1 MGRTRRIAA
10 RLHRGDTVRRL
21 SLAGRRLLPAP
32 EPGTVWTGL
41 QWGRPQQALEL
52 QEDDLHAQRAHA
64 LDTVLDAVAPVECVL
79 APPIPRRPWRLA
91 VRSEDGPAVR
101 RALSALPVH
110 WELHREAGGRRL
122 TVRPRLAADGRP
134 LEPVPDLDVV
144 LDVLPFDGA
153 RYGDASTAALPHV
166 GAQEWSET
174 SRESL
179 LPQRRGSAAPEPSMP
194 IDVVYTWVDG
204 SDPAWRRRRDE
215 ALQAVSGGL
224 SGYHRSAVDESRY
237 LDSEELRYSLRSLRR
252 YANWVRR
259 IHLVTDGQV
268 PHWLDA
274 DHPRI
279 TVIDHADLLGGSRFN
294 SHAIESAL
302 HRIPGLAE
310 HYLYLNDD
318 VFFGRIAYPGDF
330 FPAPGLAAF
339 FPSDLPIDPGP
350 VSAQGLPI
358 MAAAKNGRA
367 LLAARFGLDV
377 RTKIRHTVHAQLRS
391 VGEQIEA
398 ENPEEV
404 ARTRE
409 ARFRSPTDLSLA
421 SSLHHWYAHAL
432 GRAVPRQPNYL
443 YLDLASPG
451 VEQSLDALESLRR
464 YDTFCLNQEQTGMS
478 PALRREVGAFLER
491 YLPTPAP
498 WERPA

>member
-179 LPQRRGSAAPEPSMP
+179 LPQRRGSAAP
-194 IDVVYTWVDG
+194 
-204 SDPAWRRRRDE
+204 
-215 ALQAVSGGL
+215 
-224 SGYHRSAVDESRY
+224 
-237 LDSEELRYSLRSLRR
+237 
-252 YANWVRR
+252 
-259 IHLVTDGQV
+259 
-268 PHWLDA
+268 
-274 DHPRI
+274 
-279 TVIDHADLLGGSRFN
+279 
-294 SHAIESAL
+294 
-302 HRIPGLAE
+302 
-310 HYLYLNDD
+310 
-318 VFFGRIAYPGDF
+318 
-330 FPAPGLAAF
+330 
-339 FPSDLPIDPGP
+339 
-350 VSAQGLPI
+350 
-358 MAAAKNGRA
+358 
-367 LLAARFGLDV
+367 
-377 RTKIRHTVHAQLRS
+377 
-391 VGEQIEA
+391 
-398 ENPEEV
+398 
-404 ARTRE
+404 
-409 ARFRSPTDLSLA
+409 
-421 SSLHHWYAHAL
+421 
-432 GRAVPRQPNYL
+432 
-443 YLDLASPG
+443 
-451 VEQSLDALESLRR
+451 
-464 YDTFCLNQEQTGMS
+464 
-478 PALRREVGAFLER
+478 
-491 YLPTPAP
+491 
-498 WERPA
+498 